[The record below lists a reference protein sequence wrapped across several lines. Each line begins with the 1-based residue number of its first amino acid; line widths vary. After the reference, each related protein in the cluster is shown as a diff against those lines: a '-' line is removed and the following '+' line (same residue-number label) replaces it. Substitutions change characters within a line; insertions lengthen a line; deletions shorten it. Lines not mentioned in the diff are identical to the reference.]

1 MTNDPKNYYKILG
14 INKDATY
21 DEIKKAFRAKSLVC
35 HPDKNKTGDDSEF
48 KLVNEAYGILGSY
61 KRDEYDNPNQYPFEN
76 VMGQGQGQG
85 QSHNDIFEQM
95 FRGMGMNININGQN
109 INRASQ
115 QRASYNHNIKIS
127 LRDAHCGIKKN
138 LKIKIIKNCL
148 SCTRNCSKCNGRGI
162 ICQVI
167 QTAFSMQQIQIN
179 CTICNGTGIMKNSE
193 ISCKNCN
200 GNYEIPEEKIITL
213 DIPICVE
220 NGFNI
225 KFDGYGEQIKRN
237 GEIPGDLIINIIVD
251 QDQYFERSNND
262 LIFKCKL
269 TLVESIVGKIVIVPH
284 FDEPV
289 TINTHIF
296 GIVNPKKLYH
306 LKGKGL
312 GNKGDLIFQFEIEY
326 PDKTFDSYSIQ
337 ALNNV
342 FKIVGL

>member
-1 MTNDPKNYYKILG
+1 MSDPKNYYKILG

-48 KLVNEAYGILGSY
+48 KLVNEAYGILGSD
-61 KRDEYDNPNQYPFEN
+61 KRDEYDNPHQDPFGN
-76 VMGQGQGQG
+76 VMGHGQG
-85 QSHNDIFEQM
+85 HDVFEQM
-95 FRGMGMNININGQN
+95 FRGMGIPVNINISQNININH
-109 INRASQ
+109 ASQ

-127 LRDAHCGIKKN
+127 LRDAHSGIKKN

-148 SCTRNCSKCNGRGI
+148 SCTGNCSKCNGRGI
-162 ICQVI
+162 ISQII
-167 QTAFSMQQIQIN
+167 QTGFSMQQIQIK
-179 CTICNGTGIMKNSE
+179 CNTCNSTGIMKNSE

-213 DIPICVE
+213 EIPHCVE

-269 TLVESIVGKIVIVPH
+269 TLIESIVGKIVTVPH

-289 TINTHIF
+289 TINTNIF

-312 GNKGDLIFQFEIEY
+312 GNKGDLIFQFDIEY
-326 PDKTFDSYSIQ
+326 PDKTLDSYSIQ
-337 ALNNV
+337 ELNNV